1 MVPAQ
6 ATPLSLRATV
16 SNVIASLP
24 HCWQGLVVMV
34 PGDISRCVI
43 LSITAP
49 YVLPRRVA
57 GRIVRTESRGRE
69 VQLVTPTYGGGVT
82 AWRDGV

>member
-1 MVPAQ
+1 M
-6 ATPLSLRATV
+6 
-16 SNVIASLP
+16 
-24 HCWQGLVVMV
+24 VMV
-34 PGDISRCVI
+34 PGLISRCVI

-69 VQLVTPTYGGGVT
+69 VQLVTPTRDGGVT

>member
-1 MVPAQ
+1 MSKVYA
-6 ATPLSLRATV
+6 L
-16 SNVIASLP
+16 LP
-24 HCWQGLVVMV
+24 HHWQGWMVMV